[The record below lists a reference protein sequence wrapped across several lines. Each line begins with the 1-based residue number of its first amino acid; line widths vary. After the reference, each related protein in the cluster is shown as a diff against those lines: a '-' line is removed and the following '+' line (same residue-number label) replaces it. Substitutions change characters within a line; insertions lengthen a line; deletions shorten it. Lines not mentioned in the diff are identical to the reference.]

1 MVDQATGQTPL
12 SELKR
17 RMELAQFMATTPR
30 QANTPLGGG
39 LMSLAQALTARQAT
53 KMGAEVEEA
62 EKQQRASD
70 LALAQAIFGGQG
82 GDVSQFNDP
91 RLAMAAL
98 EWQAQ
103 QNAPK
108 APVRMKPGEV
118 LLDPS
123 DYSVLAQGPAAPPSF
138 IGGTG
143 IDGVLFDKSSMRP
156 YDVMSGR
163 YLDGGGQV
171 PQGVQGLAEVMTA
184 PPVNPANPM
193 GVNVAAPSVGGSGIP
208 SVADRYESPQQA
220 RTRDREAAVQQA
232 GDAEKAKMDVKK
244 QAEREA
250 NIAAQ
255 PDLEV
260 QNQIFLDTIN
270 DPNFAGAVGMIDQ
283 ITGRIGAQFGRPEGV
298 LGERVSR
305 LATSMVLKA
314 AESLSGAMSD
324 KDIELLQET
333 APGRGDSPEVWRDWY
348 STEYLPRVNAGRQQ
362 LGLPK
367 FDDPFKIGRAP
378 VKGKRQVMKF
388 EDGTEVEFKD

>member
-1 MVDQATGQTPL
+1 MNAMTGQTPL
-12 SELKR
+12 EVLQR
-17 RMELAQFMATTPR
+17 RMQLAEAMAYGPQQQSNGPVGAGLRGLAQILAAR
-30 QANTPLGGG
+30 NANKLGVEV
-39 LMSLAQALTARQAT
+39 
-53 KMGAEVEEA
+53 AET
-62 EKQQRASD
+62 EKAQRASD

-82 GDVSQFNDP
+82 GDISQFSDP
-91 RLAMAAL
+91 QLAMAAL
-98 EWQAQ
+98 EWQAR
-103 QNAPK
+103 QNAPRD
-108 APVRMKPGEV
+108 PVRMKPGEV

-123 DYSVLAQGPAAPPSF
+123 DYSVLAEGPAAPPSF
-138 IGGTG
+138 VGGTG

-163 YLDGGGQV
+163 YLDGGGQA
-171 PQGVQGLAEVMTA
+171 PQGVQGLAELMT

-193 GVNVAAPSVGGSGIP
+193 GVNVAAPSVGGSGMP
-208 SVADRYESPQQA
+208 SVADRYETPQQA
-220 RTRDREAAVQQA
+220 RERDREAAVQQTR
-232 GDAEKAKMDVKK
+232 DAEQARMEVKK
-244 QAEREA
+244 EAERAA

-270 DPNFAGAVGMIDQ
+270 DPNFSGAVGMIDQ

-378 VKGKRQVMKF
+378 VKGKRQVMKY
-388 EDGTEVEFKD
+388 EDGTEVEYTD